1 MKVIFETDDQMEIKR
16 IAKSLDMACFIFE
29 LKNNAFRKFE
39 SEEADAIFDE
49 ISKLLAQFKIDIED
63 LID

>member
-1 MKVIFETDDQMEIKR
+1 MKVTFETDDPMEIKR

-29 LKNNAFRKFE
+29 LQNNAFRKFE

-49 ISKLLAQFKIDIED
+49 ISKLLAQFNIDIED
-63 LID
+63 LIN